1 MNNYY
6 IGIDAGNY
14 TGFAVWN
21 SRVKKFRE
29 LDTYNFWQAIQRL
42 TEYGNLINK
51 GEAKVTVVI
60 EDVTQNS
67 PVFFAKKT
75 YSDVVGTHE
84 QKLGAVCMQAQ
95 RVGSVKEKT
104 TLIIEFCEMWK
115 IPIIKQR
122 PTKGSLTKM
131 KADKFKD
138 MTGFEGRTSEHSR
151 DSALLVFGR

>member
-6 IGIDAGNY
+6 IGVDAGNY

-21 SRVKKFRE
+21 SVAKKFRE
-29 LDTYNFWQAIQRL
+29 LDTYNFWQTIQRL
-42 TEYGNLINK
+42 TEYGNLMNK
-51 GEAKVTVVI
+51 GQAMVTVVI

-67 PVFFAKKT
+67 PVFFAEKT
-75 YSDVVGTHE
+75 YSNTEGEHK

-104 TLIIEFCEMWK
+104 TLMIEFCEMWK

-151 DSALLVFGR
+151 DAAMLCFMR